1 MDKFVIR
8 TQRKDVDKSYQVMVS
23 ADTYSVLKDLKKR
36 TGLQYSKLIAL
47 MVDFCTDP
55 RRLVIE
61 EVREIL

>member
-8 TQRKDVDKSYQVMVS
+8 TQRKDADKSYQVMVS
-23 ADTYSVLKDLKKR
+23 ADTYSVLKDLKKK
-36 TGLQYSKLIAL
+36 TGIQYSKLLAL

-61 EVREIL
+61 TERTIS